1 MDLLKKTSYYSMK
14 HQKDLL
20 MPATKL
26 IEKIQDASNT
36 KEYHQS
42 CLKNKNKKAVKWS
55 KLITQQPKTLE
66 SPNIIDIKSVTI
78 EHPKNFKAD

>member
-1 MDLLKKTSYYSMK
+1 MK

-26 IEKIQDASNT
+26 IEKIHDASNT

-42 CLKNKNKKAVKWS
+42 CLKNKNKKAVK
-55 KLITQQPKTLE
+55 
-66 SPNIIDIKSVTI
+66 
-78 EHPKNFKAD
+78 